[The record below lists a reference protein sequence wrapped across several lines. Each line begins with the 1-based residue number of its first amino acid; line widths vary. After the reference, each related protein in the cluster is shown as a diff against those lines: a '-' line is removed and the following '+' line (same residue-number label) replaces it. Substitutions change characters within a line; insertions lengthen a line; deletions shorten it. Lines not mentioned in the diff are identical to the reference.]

1 MHLLERV
8 LLPVG
13 NSPRHVVSDAF
24 VENGEVRHMHMTVD
38 DDGMV
43 VLMVTTMREDETVRV
58 ISFRRASEAQRD
70 EYKMLTGYAE

>member
-1 MHLLERV
+1 
-8 LLPVG
+8 
-13 NSPRHVVSDAF
+13 
-24 VENGEVRHMHMTVD
+24 MHMTVD